1 MPRVVAYIP
10 YLDEKPSGMQRFA
23 SEMVRALRRHGV
35 DLTVVVGECHGRP
48 AWLREV
54 DHRVVFSGRWASR
67 VPRPLV
73 ALARVAWLQTVLPFV
88 VEKGAVVLLL
98 AHETAPFPL
107 VDQVAVV
114 HDLTDYKPY
123 SGRASL
129 GTAVR
134 NKLWRAGLL
143 RSEAVVAISRATR
156 RDLVEVLDLNAG
168 RVSVV
173 YEGVD
178 RARFVPPDRPSDGDR
193 QLAEAGRARPFLL
206 YVGTLDPHKNVPF
219 LLRVYQGLLDE
230 GHEVDLVLAGR
241 YSAEQAD
248 AHARTLSDQARRG
261 VRWAGFVSDA
271 ALAELLAASAAFVF
285 PSRNEG
291 FGLAAAEAMACGA
304 AVVSSDA
311 GSLREVVAAGGVLL
325 SPDDL
330 EGWVSTLGRVL
341 THADYRDEL
350 GARAR
355 ARADAFSWDRA
366 AASYADVIA
375 AVQRR
380 IASPPAGGASEGRDA

>member
-23 SEMVRALRRHGV
+23 SETVRALHRHDV
-35 DLTVVVGECHGRP
+35 DLAVIVGECHGRP
-48 AWLREV
+48 AWLDGV
-54 DHRVVFSGRWASR
+54 THRVVFSGRWVRRA
-67 VPRPLV
+67 PRPLV
-73 ALARVAWLQTVLPFV
+73 ALARVAWLQVALPFEV
-88 VEKGAVVLLL
+88 GEGDVVLLL

-123 SGRASL
+123 SGRASV

-134 NKLWRAGLL
+134 NALWRTGLL
-143 RSEAVVAISRATR
+143 RSKAVVAISRATR
-156 RDLVEVLDLNAG
+156 QDLVEILDVDPA
-168 RVSVV
+168 RVRVI

-178 RARFVPPDRPSDGDR
+178 RTRFAPLDRPSSGDR
-193 QLAEAGRARPFLL
+193 QLPERPARPFLL

-219 LLRVYQGLLDE
+219 LLRVYQRLLDE
-230 GHEVDLVLAGR
+230 GSDVDLVLAGR
-241 YSAEQAD
+241 YSTSQAE

-261 VRWAGFVSDA
+261 VRWLGFVDDDT
-271 ALAELLAASAAFVF
+271 LAGLLAASTAFVF

-311 GSLREVVAAGGVLL
+311 GSLREVVATGGVLL

-330 EGWVSTLGRVL
+330 EGWVSVVRRVL
-341 THADYRDEL
+341 ASDDYRDEL
-350 GARAR
+350 RARAR

-366 AASYADVIA
+366 AAAYADVVA
-375 AVQRR
+375 AVRR
-380 IASPPAGGASEGRDA
+380 PGALPPVGAADRDA